1 MNKNK
6 ILIGFINFII
16 VYTAGIL
23 LFQVLSYG
31 GYFFIEKNSYMMTL
45 YTFLLGVTCLLFI
58 ALWIKTENKIII
70 IINTSIAIAI
80 AIAMLLFTPAITNT
94 YYTATEDIRIL
105 FHSNYNNEIQAIE
118 TSIKDQHLPFHIY
131 KKESLQNSKYYNY
144 LPILVVKTSDSKLTS
159 EEIQSFI
166 GKMPKGKMSI
176 YFSDK
181 INGRVVIIK
190 TDENSNITDC
200 RPEETCRNLQI
211 K

>member
-1 MNKNK
+1 MNKNKK
-6 ILIGFINFII
+6 ILIGFITFII

-31 GYFFIEKNSYMMTL
+31 GYFFIEKNSYMMIL
-45 YTFLLGVTCLLFI
+45 YTFLLGISILLYI
-58 ALWIKTENKIII
+58 AFWIKTESKIIV
-70 IINTSIAIAI
+70 IINTSI
-80 AIAMLLFTPAITNT
+80 AIAMLLFTPFITNT
-94 YYTATEDIRIL
+94 YYTATEDIRLL
-105 FHSNYNNEIQAIE
+105 FHSNYKNEIQAIE
-118 TSIKDQHLPFHIY
+118 TSINDQHLPFSIH

-144 LPILVVKTSDSKLTS
+144 LSILIAKTSDSKLTS

-166 GKMPKGKMSI
+166 DKMPKSKMSI

-181 INGRVVIIK
+181 IDGRVVIIK
-190 TDENSNITDC
+190 TDENNNITDC

>member
-1 MNKNK
+1 MNKNKIK
-6 ILIGFINFII
+6 ILIGFITFII

-31 GYFFIEKNSYMMTL
+31 GYFFIEKNSYKMTL
-45 YTFLLGVTCLLFI
+45 YTFLLGVACLLFI
-58 ALWIKTENKIII
+58 ALWIKTESKIII
-70 IINTSIAIAI
+70 IINTSF

-105 FHSNYNNEIQAIE
+105 FHSNHKSEIQAIE
-118 TSIKDQHLPFHIY
+118 KIIKEQHLPFSIY

-144 LPILVVKTSDSKLTS
+144 LSILVVKTSDSKLTS
-159 EEIQSFI
+159 EEIKSFI
-166 GKMPKGKMSI
+166 GKIPKSKMSI

-190 TDENSNITDC
+190 TDENSNIKDC
-200 RPEETCRNLQI
+200 RPEETCSNLQI

>member
-6 ILIGFINFII
+6 ILIGFITFII

-31 GYFFIEKNSYMMTL
+31 GYFFFEKNSYMMTI
-45 YTFLLGVTCLLFI
+45 YTFLLGVACLLFI
-58 ALWIKTENKIII
+58 AFWIKTESKIII
-70 IINTSIAIAI
+70 IINTSIAIA
-80 AIAMLLFTPAITNT
+80 MLLLTPAITNT
-94 YYTATEDIRIL
+94 YYTATENIRIL
-105 FHSNYNNEIQAIE
+105 FHSNFKNEIQAIE
-118 TSIKDQHLPFHIY
+118 TSIKDQNLPFLIY

-144 LPILVVKTSDSKLTS
+144 LSILVVKTSDSKLTS

-166 GKMPKGKMSI
+166 GKIPKSKMSI

-190 TDENSNITDC
+190 TDENNNITDC
-200 RPEETCRNLQI
+200 RSEETCSNLQI

>member
-6 ILIGFINFII
+6 INILIGFITFII
-16 VYTAGIL
+16 VYTAGVL

-45 YTFLLGVTCLLFI
+45 YTFLVGVACLLFI
-58 ALWIKTENKIII
+58 ALWIKTERKIII
-70 IINTSIAIAI
+70 IINTSIAIA
-80 AIAMLLFTPAITNT
+80 MLLFTPAIANT
-94 YYTATEDIRIL
+94 YYTASEDIRML
-105 FHSNYNNEIQAIE
+105 FHSNYKNEIQAIE
-118 TSIKDQHLPFHIY
+118 RIIKDHHLPFSIY

-144 LPILVVKTSDSKLTS
+144 LSILVIKNSDSKLTS

-166 GKMPKGKMSI
+166 GKMPITKMSI
-176 YFSDK
+176 YFSDN

-190 TDENSNITDC
+190 TDENRDIKNCT
-200 RPEETCRNLQI
+200 PKKTCSNLQI

>member
-6 ILIGFINFII
+6 ILIGFITFII

-31 GYFFIEKNSYMMTL
+31 GYFFIEKNSYMMTI
-45 YTFLLGVTCLLFI
+45 YTFLLGVACLLFI
-58 ALWIKTENKIII
+58 AFWIKTESKIII
-70 IINTSIAIAI
+70 IINTSIAIA
-80 AIAMLLFTPAITNT
+80 MLLLTPAITNT
-94 YYTATEDIRIL
+94 YYTATENIRIL
-105 FHSNYNNEIQAIE
+105 FHSNFKNEIQAIE
-118 TSIKDQHLPFHIY
+118 TSIKDQNLPFLIY
-131 KKESLQNSKYYNY
+131 KKESLQNSKYYNN
-144 LPILVVKTSDSKLTS
+144 LSILVVKTSDSKLTS

-166 GKMPKGKMSI
+166 GKIPKSKMSI

-190 TDENSNITDC
+190 TDENNNITDC
-200 RPEETCRNLQI
+200 RSEETCRNLQI